1 MYTGCL
7 PEDDGPDDTIIHV
20 KESSESQMI
29 PSYMVR
35 MMQNMTGDYT
45 SS

>member
-1 MYTGCL
+1 MCTGYL
-7 PEDDGPDDTIIHV
+7 PEDDGSDPKIAV
-20 KESSESQMI
+20 KESLESQMI
-29 PSYMVR
+29 SSYMVR

>member
-1 MYTGCL
+1 MMDQILDHCEGVIGIT
-7 PEDDGPDDTIIHV
+7 DDII
-20 KESSESQMI
+20 
-29 PSYMVR
+29 YMVR